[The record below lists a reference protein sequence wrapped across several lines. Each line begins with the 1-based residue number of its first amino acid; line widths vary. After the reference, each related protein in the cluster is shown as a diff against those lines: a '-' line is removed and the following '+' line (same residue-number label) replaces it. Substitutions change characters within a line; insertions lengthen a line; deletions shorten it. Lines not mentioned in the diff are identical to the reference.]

1 MGKLQGIFQFTG
13 KIGEAVGMRGDD
25 GQTYARVRVRKIAN
39 PNTEAQQ
46 KTRTI
51 ASLAGK
57 ISSITSSEII
67 RGMRGSNKR
76 QRRASFTKN
85 IMLKAKTVK
94 DITTGETIASLDPVD
109 LLLAEG
115 QTMALPAITTTLRSG
130 VVSVAHQNWPE
141 NLAAVV
147 VVAYG
152 ATDEDS
158 YVECRHVVM
167 LPSDQSPATFNV
179 NKDVKAITVYAIPVS
194 RAEGAS
200 RTSYESALE
209 ALEDDREFAV
219 VSNTSAGALEYNKS
233 EFLGLVTNDQ
243 Q

>member
-1 MGKLQGIFQFTG
+1 MAKIQGIFQFHG
-13 KIGEAVGMRGDD
+13 KIGEAVGMKGDD
-25 GQTYARVRVRKIAN
+25 GLNYARVRVRKVAN

-46 KTRTI
+46 NTRTI

-76 QRRASFTKN
+76 QRRSSFTKN

-94 DITTGETIASLDPVD
+94 DITTGEITASLAPAD

-115 QTMALPAITTTLRSG
+115 QTMALPTMTPTLASG
-130 VVSVAHQNWPE
+130 VVSVAHANWPAD
-141 NLAAVV
+141 LAAVV
-147 VVAYG
+147 LVAYG
-152 ATDEDS
+152 ATAEDN
-158 YVECRHVVM
+158 YVECRHVVV
-167 LPSDQSPATFNV
+167 LPSDQSPATIGMSKNIE
-179 NKDVKAITVYAIPVS
+179 AATVYAIPVS

-209 ALEDDREFAV
+209 ALETDREFAV
-219 VSNTSAGALEYNKS
+219 TSNASSASALGYNKS
-233 EFLGLVTNDQ
+233 EFVGLTQ
-243 Q
+243 QA